1 MARKG
6 RGGGDVSDTG
16 NATSHPGAVSTVDLK
31 KNVYHFSTLQCNI
44 VPILLNYLEAS
55 IASLI
60 LIINLVPKD
69 AGILVHL
76 EAQN

>member
-31 KNVYHFSTLQCNI
+31 KKMCTTFVHFS
-44 VPILLNYLEAS
+44 VILYLIELPRGLNCYPD
-55 IASLI
+55 
-60 LIINLVPKD
+60 IN
-69 AGILVHL
+69 
-76 EAQN
+76 N

>member
-31 KNVYHFSTLQCNI
+31 KKC
-44 VPILLNYLEAS
+44 VPLLCTS
-55 IASLI
+55 
-60 LIINLVPKD
+60 V
-69 AGILVHL
+69 
-76 EAQN
+76 